1 MDINA
6 VSGRFTM
13 DEPKYMKT
21 ALLAIVALSGLE
33 SRAQADDLMEEVRMP
48 YASGA
53 LRSHYHAE

>member
-6 VSGRFTM
+6 LPRRFTI
-13 DEPKYMKT
+13 DGSKYMKT